1 MSRKPLLFAMFFL
14 SGFCGLIYQ
23 LVWLRIAFAHF
34 GIITPVLSVVLS
46 VFMLGLSVGAW
57 AGGAWAAAV
66 FRRTWNSPLVLYAL
80 IELAIGVGGLAVPS
94 LFGAGENLLLTL
106 GETDSARYLLLSAV
120 VIAIAI
126 LPWCL
131 AMGATFPVMMAYIET
146 TDANP
151 SSFSFLYLAN
161 VLGAMSGAA
170 LTAGVLVEVLGFS
183 GTLTLAV
190 TCNLLIAAASLVL
203 AFRGSRLRALQRA
216 SHRSPRAA
224 APIGIRPPVAYGILF
239 ATGFAAMA
247 MEVVWTRAFTPV
259 MRTTIYAFASLL
271 TTYLLAT
278 WVGSYAYRLDLA
290 RSRTRH
296 VDNLLWALAGAAFIP
311 ILTADPRVHARG
323 TLVLASIFPFCALLG
338 YLTPRLI
345 DGLSSGESRRAGIA
359 YATNVAGCIL
369 GPLAAGYVLLPRIG
383 VKWSLI
389 LLALPFVVS
398 VALRVGDRPRRLR
411 GVVAAALGLVLLG
424 AMGIA
429 TTHEDHRFHPGGL
442 VRRDHTATVVAEGEG
457 ASKQLLVNGMGIT
470 VLTPVTAVMAHLP
483 LAALDHQPISA
494 LVICF
499 GMGGTFRSLASWHIR
514 TTAVELVPS
523 VRDVFGYFFP
533 DGPAIARRPDVR
545 IIIDDGRRFLK
556 RTTEKFDVVT
566 LDPPPPVEAAGSSLL
581 YSVDFYDEV
590 KAHLTDGGI
599 LQQWYPGGEQKILHA
614 VARSLERSF
623 PHVRVLRSCEGWG
636 YHFLASMKP
645 IQIPAADRFAA
656 KLPATARDDLMS
668 WFPGEDVPGIA
679 AKIIGDELPL
689 DEVLNADPSMRI
701 SDDRPYNEYY
711 LLRRTLD
718 RVRLGSVPKVR

>member
-57 AGGAWAAAV
+57 AGGAWGPAV

-80 IELAIGVGGLAVPS
+80 IEVAIGVGGLAVPR
-94 LFGAGENLLLTL
+94 LFGAGETLLLAL

-120 VIAIAI
+120 LIALAM

-146 TDANP
+146 TGTNS

-170 LTAGVLVEVLGFS
+170 LTAGVLVEILGFS

-203 AFRGSRLRALQRA
+203 AFRSDRLLAVKRA
-216 SHRSPRAA
+216 SEPSPRLA
-224 APIGIRPPVAYGILF
+224 APTGISPPVAYGILF
-239 ATGFAAMA
+239 VTGFAAMA

-278 WVGSYAYRLDLA
+278 WVGSYAYRRDLA
-290 RSRTRH
+290 RGRTRH
-296 VDNLLWALAGAAFIP
+296 LGVVLCALAATAFIP
-311 ILTADPRVHARG
+311 ILTADPRVNAG
-323 TLVLASIFPFCALLG
+323 GKLILASIFPFCALLG

-345 DGLSSGESRRAGIA
+345 DGLSSGDSRRAGRA

-369 GPLAAGYVLLPRIG
+369 GPLAAGYVLLPWAG
-383 VKWSLI
+383 LTWSLI
-389 LLALPFVVS
+389 LLAVPFVVS
-398 VALRVGDRPRRLR
+398 VALRIGDRSLR
-411 GVVAAALGLVLLG
+411 FRGAIAAALGLLVVAAAG
-424 AMGIA
+424 MSR
-429 TTHEDHRFHPGGL
+429 THEDGRFHPGGV

-457 ASKQLLVNGMGIT
+457 TGKRLLVNGIGIT
-470 VLTPVTAVMAHLP
+470 VLTPVTAIMAHLP
-483 LAALDHQPISA
+483 LAALDHDPASA

-499 GMGGTFRSLASWHIR
+499 GMGSTFRSLASWNIR
-514 TTAVELVPS
+514 ATAVELVPS
-523 VRDVFGYFFP
+523 VREVFGYFFA
-533 DGPAIARRPDVR
+533 DGPEIARRPNAR

-581 YSVDFYDEV
+581 YSVEFYSEV

-599 LQQWYPGGEQKILHA
+599 LQQWYPGGEQKILYA

-636 YHFLASMKP
+636 YHFLASMQP
-645 IQIPAADRFAA
+645 IQIPAADQFAA
-656 KLPATARDDLMS
+656 KLPATAREDLMS
-668 WFPGEDVPGIA
+668 WFPGEDIRVIA
-679 AKIIGDELPL
+679 AKIVADELSL
-689 DEVLNADPSMRI
+689 DETLNGDSATLI

-711 LLRRTLD
+711 LLRRALD
-718 RVRLGSVPKVR
+718 RVRLGSVPKVK